1 MLTLSPLRIPT
12 WCDTPPAFP
21 RHNQHSDAP
30 QHAISGQARH
40 ITVGL
45 TAGLWAQSEYAPV
58 HQERRRYVSNFTG
71 SAGTAL
77 LTEDKA
83 LLWTDGRYFL
93 QASLVPADHP
103 AR

>member
-1 MLTLSPLRIPT
+1 M
-12 WCDTPPAFP
+12 
-21 RHNQHSDAP
+21 
-30 QHAISGQARH
+30 
-40 ITVGL
+40 
-45 TAGLWAQSEYAPV
+45 

-93 QASLVPADHP
+93 QASMACMLFV
-103 AR
+103 

>member
-1 MLTLSPLRIPT
+1 
-12 WCDTPPAFP
+12 
-21 RHNQHSDAP
+21 
-30 QHAISGQARH
+30 
-40 ITVGL
+40 
-45 TAGLWAQSEYAPV
+45 V

-93 QASLVPADHP
+93 QARMACMLITLRHRRDVLCCLPL
-103 AR
+103 